1 MNYRHAFHAGYFAD
15 VFKHLILTLILKH
28 LCEKSKPLRYVDT
41 HGGLGVHMLTGDEAQ
56 RTKEAEGG
64 IVRLMAALNTVQD
77 GEANPAALLDGYL
90 SVLRA
95 LNPSQKSARPTVYPG
110 SAQIAA
116 SLLRSDDRLSLC
128 ELHSDDFQ
136 VLARH
141 FRRDQRVKVEN
152 RDGYAA
158 LKAYLPPPERR
169 GLVLV
174 DPPFERVDE
183 FERLTSA
190 LRQAYKRWSTG
201 VYGLWYPIKDV
212 GGADAAAESEGAVA
226 DEGRLAHIQGDAAE
240 LIGAA
245 ERDPLDDAAQ
255 AGELD
260 ARLVGVDDRAV
271 ANGDVE
277 AGARDVAAER
287 KAAQV
292 DGDV

>member
-1 MNYRHAFHAGYFAD
+1 MNYRHAFHAGNFAD

-64 IVRLMAALNTVQD
+64 IVRLMAALNTVQV

-128 ELHSDDFQ
+128 ELHLDDFQ

-201 VYGLWYPIKDV
+201 VYALWYPIKDV
-212 GGADAAAESEGAVA
+212 GGADAFHAALEAAGIP
-226 DEGRLAHIQGDAAE
+226 RILCAE
-240 LIGAA
+240 LILSPPRKGA
-245 ERDPLDDAAQ
+245 PLSATGMAIINPPWRLTEQLDVLLPFLVDNLASDTSQ
-255 AGELD
+255 ASWRNLW
-260 ARLVGVDDRAV
+260 LVG
-271 ANGDVE
+271 E
-277 AGARDVAAER
+277 ER
-287 KAAQV
+287 
-292 DGDV
+292 